1 MDPKVVFFSAN
12 FFGYHFRDGLRP
24 EMGLHFRS
32 TSAIKT
38 GVWIWVS
45 THRGR
50 HQALRY
56 DENSSSTKAAS
67 ICQATGP
74 VLLVVP
80 CYSPRH
86 TSGIT
91 TRRWDVVVVIMST
104 TRAVAM
110 LRHHS
115 FCLVEDEEGSRRLGD
130 IAVDERDRHNQREEI
145 ATPKYNPPSVKLMCR
160 VSLVASTVQLLH
172 GLRCSGAAGPM

>member
-1 MDPKVVFFSAN
+1 MRTQNERCRTAKSIMNLMDPKVVFFSAN

-67 ICQATGP
+67 ICQATRL
-74 VLLVVP
+74 VLLAAP
-80 CYSPRH
+80 CYPPRH
-86 TSGIT
+86 ASGIT
-91 TRRWDVVVVIMST
+91 TNRRDVVVVIVST
-104 TRAVAM
+104 MRAAAM
-110 LRHHS
+110 LRNHKQ
-115 FCLVEDEEGSRRLGD
+115 CLPRRG
-130 IAVDERDRHNQREEI
+130 R
-145 ATPKYNPPSVKLMCR
+145 
-160 VSLVASTVQLLH
+160 
-172 GLRCSGAAGPM
+172 GG